1 MLFVS
6 FKPDG
11 QLLLAVL
18 VQVDLHIGP
27 RSAVRVFLLET
38 LGVFLYGQIAAVGVA
53 LKAAFTVDDLHLPE
67 GFFCLRWSC
76 LLGRRLPGLFFQ
88 RPEKAADHQHGHCR
102 GRREF
107 QHQAPFSTGTAG
119 ANSVGL
125 GLQDVILRE
134 IAQELGK
141 FRLFQSSPSFF
152 KWFCSFFRVLWSIE
166 RTFPEEKPKFAAISS
181 ALSKYQ

>member
-88 RPEKAADHQHGHCR
+88 RPEEAAKHQCR
-102 GRREF
+102 SGSDSREF
-107 QHQAPFSTGTAG
+107 QHRPPCPDGIAAAAPM
-119 ANSVGL
+119 GL
-125 GLQDVILRE
+125 GLQYVILWQVTKQLR
-134 IAQELGK
+134 K
-141 FRLFQSSPSFF
+141 FRFLHSNPSLLR
-152 KWFCSFFRVLWSIE
+152 WLCSFFRVLCSME
-166 RTFPEEKPKFAAISS
+166 RTFPDEKPKCNAMS
-181 ALSKYQ
+181 